1 MSLFSPVEL
10 APRDP
15 ILGLNEAFNADTR
28 ANKVNLGVGVYCNE
42 AGKVPLLRA
51 VQAAEEARVGEHAAA
66 FAEKAGRK
74 AGLAVVLVGEDPASS
89 VYVRSKGKMTVAVGM
104 DSYEFKRPA
113 TIGEEDL
120 LDLIEELN
128 QDERVDGILVQLPLP
143 DHIDEAAVIAAID
156 PAKDVDGFHVVNAGR
171 LATGQEALVPC
182 TPMGCIMLL
191 KDELGDLS
199 GKEAVVIGRSNIVG
213 KPMAQLL
220 LAENATVTIAH
231 SRTHDLASV
240 VHRADIVVAAVGRPE
255 MIKGEWI
262 KPGATVID
270 VGINRVPDDEDTG
283 KSRIV
288 GDVATAEALAHVSAI
303 THVPGGVGPMTIA
316 VLLRNTLVAA
326 HARAGLAK
334 PDGL

>member
-1 MSLFSPVEL
+1 MSIGKIIDGKAF
-10 APRDP
+10 AA
-15 ILGLNEAFNADTR
+15 GLRERVAEA
-28 ANKVNLGVGVYCNE
+28 V
-42 AGKVPLLRA
+42 
-51 VQAAEEARVGEHAAA
+51 AA
-66 FAEKAGRK
+66 FVDQAGRK
-74 AGLAVVLVGEDPASS
+74 PGLAVVLVGEDPASS

-143 DHIDEAAVIAAID
+143 AHIDEAAVIAAID
-156 PAKDVDGFHVVNAGR
+156 PVKDVDGFHVVNAGR

-240 VHRADIVVAAVGRPE
+240 VHRADIVVAAVGRAE

-270 VGINRVPDDEDTG
+270 VGINRVADDEDEG

-288 GDVATAEALAHVSAI
+288 GDVATAEALAHVRAI
-303 THVPGGVGPMTIA
+303 TPVPGGVGPMTIA

-334 PDGL
+334 PAGL